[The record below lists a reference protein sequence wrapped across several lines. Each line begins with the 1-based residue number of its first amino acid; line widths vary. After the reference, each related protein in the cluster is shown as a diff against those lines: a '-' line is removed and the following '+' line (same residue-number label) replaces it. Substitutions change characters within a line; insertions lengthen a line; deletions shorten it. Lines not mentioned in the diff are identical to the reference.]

1 MRGGIR
7 VEGTVT
13 ISLKAFEEL
22 KKEAGKRDYYFDL
35 AVGQVELLEKVFEYM
50 TDLVD
55 VDGEIIDE
63 IVDALE
69 NWYG

>member
-1 MRGGIR
+1 M
-7 VEGTVT
+7 EGTVT

-22 KKEAGKRDYYFDL
+22 KKETGKRDYYFDL

-63 IVDALE
+63 IADALE